1 MTKAG
6 LTVGSSVSGAYA
18 FASRAWGKTFA
29 ILFLAAAAQ
38 AAIFFAQHADIQH
51 ALALKIEAGGWLAAL
66 LTAPPAMG
74 ALYRVAVGGAALK
87 DLGPGGLQWT
97 KIEWSLI
104 GVATLLF
111 LSAVLFCI
119 PATALAAVATVALRF
134 GAGLGLQLAMQIG
147 SFAFIA
153 VMLAWVYTL
162 LRLAAPASVAAR
174 EVKVF
179 QTWPLTKGKALALAM
194 SLIAAAVPLT
204 ALIAGGQTVLNGLE
218 TGDFV
223 PWPTSRWPLEDAAG
237 GGAALG
243 LISGFLVP
251 SVIAGLFGGA
261 YQTLAGA
268 DDKVVELPAKAAK
281 TKSGKAAAKGLVLG
295 GETAP
300 SAEIIPLP
308 VRAEPEEGPLG
319 MPLRDPAE
327 LVEEAGLLE
336 HAMLLAPFHYGRDEG
351 EPVREVELPSG
362 LAHSATPPLNDTG
375 AYVWR
380 LPEADLQRQPA
391 KGPEWE
397 ALIDALAPGLLPLHE
412 SRPAERLAPTDA
424 PVAVK
429 APSAVEAND
438 EARLDAPASAPVVAQ
453 AEAPAAP
460 LMAPSEVEAP
470 EPFLDHLIPAAA
482 RHLRVVTAESAP
494 VMEPGHLGEPPLA
507 KAPAPA
513 SEPTAPP
520 ESETAA
526 PVVEAEPAL
535 PMDSTAPW
543 PPLRIAAAVE
553 APGRPFRHPKL
564 TLIKPLYALESAL
577 PAHANDFDPSSLRS
591 GRSDAR
597 PSGGPA
603 SESPDP

>member
-1 MTKAG
+1 MTKAR

-29 ILFLAAAAQ
+29 ILVLAAVAQ

-74 ALYRVAVGGAALK
+74 ALYRVAVGGEALK

-97 KIEWSLI
+97 RVEWSLI

-134 GAGLGLQLAMQIG
+134 GAGLGMQTAMQIG

-153 VMLAWVYTL
+153 VMLAWVYTV
-162 LRLAAPASVAAR
+162 LRVSLSAPASVAAR

-179 QTWPLTKGKALALAM
+179 QTWPLTKGKALTLAV
-194 SLIAAAVPLT
+194 SLIAAAAPLT
-204 ALIAGGQTVLNGLE
+204 ALIAGGQTALNGLE

-281 TKSGKAAAKGLVLG
+281 TKSRKTESKGLVLG
-295 GETAP
+295 GETAA

-308 VRAEPEEGPLG
+308 ARAEPEEGPVG
-319 MPLRDPAE
+319 MPLRDPAD

-380 LPEADLQRQPA
+380 LPEVDLQRQPA

-397 ALIDALAPGLLPLHE
+397 ALIDALAPGLLPLQE
-412 SRPAERLAPTDA
+412 SRSAETLAHTGT
-424 PVAVK
+424 PVAVE
-429 APSAVEAND
+429 APSAAETND
-438 EARLDAPASAPVVAQ
+438 EARLDAPVSASGAAQ
-453 AEAPAAP
+453 AEASAPPSMTPA
-460 LMAPSEVEAP
+460 EVEAP
-470 EPFLDHLIPAAA
+470 EPFLDHLFPAAA
-482 RHLRVVTAESAP
+482 RHLRVVTPEPAP
-494 VMEPGHLGEPPLA
+494 VMEPGHLGDTTLVEPSAA
-507 KAPAPA
+507 K
-513 SEPTAPP
+513 SVGE
-520 ESETAA
+520 EA
-526 PVVEAEPAL
+526 PVADAEPAL

-564 TLIKPLYALESAL
+564 TLIKPLYAMESAV

-597 PSGGPA
+597 PTGGPA
-603 SESPDP
+603 SESLDP

>member
-1 MTKAG
+1 MTKAR
-6 LTVGSSVSGAYA
+6 LTVGTSVSAAYA
-18 FASRAWGKTFA
+18 FARKAWGKTFA

-38 AAIFFAQHADIQH
+38 GAIFFAQHADIQH

-66 LTAPPAMG
+66 LTAPPVMG
-74 ALYRVAVGGAALK
+74 ALYRVAVGGEALK
-87 DLGPGGLQWT
+87 DFGPGGLQWT
-97 KIEWSLI
+97 RIEWSLI

-119 PATALAAVATVALRF
+119 PATALAAVATVALRY
-134 GAGLGLQLAMQIG
+134 GAGFGMQAAMQIG

-162 LRLAAPASVAAR
+162 LRVSLAAPASVAAR
-174 EVKVF
+174 QVKVF
-179 QTWPLTKGKALALAM
+179 QTWPLTKGNALTLAV
-194 SLIAAAVPLT
+194 SLIGAALPAT
-204 ALIAGGQTVLNGLE
+204 ALLLGGQTVLNGLE

-237 GGAALG
+237 GAAALG

-268 DDKVVELPAKAAK
+268 NDKVVELPAKTATAK
-281 TKSGKAAAKGLVLG
+281 SREASAKGLVLG
-295 GETAP
+295 DEPPA

-308 VRAEPEEGPLG
+308 TRAEHEEGAVGL
-319 MPLRDPAE
+319 PLRDPAE

-336 HAMLLAPFHYGRDEG
+336 HAMLLAPFHYARDEG
-351 EPVREVELPSG
+351 EPEREVELPSG

-380 LPEADLQRQPA
+380 LPEADPQRQPA

-412 SRPAERLAPTDA
+412 GRSAEAPARTEA
-424 PVAVK
+424 PVAVED
-429 APSAVEAND
+429 ASAAETND
-438 EARLDAPASAPVVAQ
+438 EARLDGPANASGATQ
-453 AEAPAAP
+453 AEPPAAP
-460 LMAPSEVEAP
+460 AMAPAVVEAP

-482 RHLRVVTAESAP
+482 RHLRVVPSESAP
-494 VMEPGHLGEPPLA
+494 VMEPGHLGETTHVET
-507 KAPAPA
+507 PAPA
-513 SEPTAPP
+513 SEPASP
-520 ESETAA
+520 EPAA
-526 PVVEAEPAL
+526 AAEPA
-535 PMDSTAPW
+535 PSIDSIAPW

-564 TLIKPLYALESAL
+564 TLIKPLYAVESAL
-577 PAHANDFDPSSLRS
+577 PTHANDFDPSSLRS

-597 PSGGPA
+597 PTGGPA
-603 SESPDP
+603 SESHDP

>member
-74 ALYRVAVGGAALK
+74 ALYRVAVGGEALK

-97 KIEWSLI
+97 KTEWSLI

-119 PATALAAVATVALRF
+119 PATALAAVATVALRY
-134 GAGLGLQLAMQIG
+134 GAGLGMQAAMQIG

-162 LRLAAPASVAAR
+162 LRVSLAAPASVAAR
-174 EVKVF
+174 QVKVF
-179 QTWPLTKGKALALAM
+179 QTWPLTKGKALTLAL
-194 SLIAAAVPLT
+194 SLIAAALPLT
-204 ALIAGGQTVLNGLE
+204 ALLTAGQTALNGLE

-223 PWPTSRWPLEDAAG
+223 PWPTSHWPIEDAAG

-261 YQTLAGA
+261 YQALAGA
-268 DDKVVELPAKAAK
+268 DDTVVQLPVRAA
-281 TKSGKAAAKGLVLG
+281 TSKSGKASAKGLVLG
-295 GETAP
+295 GETAA
-300 SAEIIPLP
+300 SAEIIPMP
-308 VRAEPEEGPLG
+308 ARAEPEEGAVGL
-319 MPLRDPAE
+319 PLRDPAE
-327 LVEEAGLLE
+327 LVEEEGLLE
-336 HAMLLAPFHYGRDEG
+336 HAMLLAPIHFGHDESH
-351 EPVREVELPSG
+351 PAREVELPSG

-380 LPEADLQRQPA
+380 LPEADPQRQPA

-397 ALIDALAPGLLPLHE
+397 ALIDALAPGLLPLQD
-412 SRPAERLAPTDA
+412 SRPAETPAPAEPPLAAEA
-424 PVAVK
+424 PH
-429 APSAVEAND
+429 AVETND
-438 EARLDAPASAPVVAQ
+438 EARLDAPSGGSGAAQ
-453 AEAPAAP
+453 AELPAAP
-460 LMAPSEVEAP
+460 LMAPAEVEAP

-482 RHLRVVTAESAP
+482 RHLRVATPETAP
-494 VMEPGHLGEPPLA
+494 VMEPGHLGEPTRA
-507 KAPAPA
+507 ESPAP
-513 SEPTAPP
+513 PP
-520 ESETAA
+520 ERAA
-526 PVVEAEPAL
+526 VELAPEAEPAGSAQS
-535 PMDSTAPW
+535 PAPW

-564 TLIKPLYALESAL
+564 TLIKPLYAIEAAL

-603 SESPDP
+603 SESFDP